1 MRVLQL
7 VKTSHGARWALEQVQ
22 ELCKM
27 GMEVHVALPN
37 LAGGFANAWAES
49 GAKIHIVDIEFPA
62 REPWRLPSV
71 ISAFRNLVE
80 GVQPDLIHS
89 HFVSTTLTMRTAL
102 RKDRS
107 IKRIFQVPGPL
118 HLENAIFRNWEL
130 AASNSQDYW
139 IASSNFIENLYHD
152 AGASQDRVFLSY
164 YGNYLSDEISS
175 ARTEMRKLFGI
186 SEEQRVVGSISY
198 MYPPKYY
205 LGQLRGLKRHEILIK
220 AFSHLGK
227 LRNDV
232 TGLLVGGQWG
242 GGISYERRLRRATQA
257 VASMRVE
264 MPGAI
269 PPQNS
274 QNAWPLFDLVVH
286 IPSTENCGGVV
297 EPLAAGVPV
306 LTNRVGGI
314 PEVVIDGVSGV
325 SITEDSPK
333 NVAIAI
339 NRALNDLP
347 KLEKMAKDGQSL
359 VKTMFD
365 VRRTAAEVHAI
376 YEHLLYGRKEPAHF
390 NSKEFL
396 RQGAHKTAS
405 NVVPL
410 NNPRP

>member
-27 GMEVHVALPN
+27 GVEVHVALPN
-37 LAGGFANAWAES
+37 LAGGFANAWTES
-49 GAKIHIVDIEFPA
+49 GAKVHIVDIGFPA
-62 REPWRLPSV
+62 RELWRLPSV
-71 ISAFRNLVE
+71 ISSFKNLVE
-80 GVQPDLIHS
+80 RVQPDLIHS
-89 HFVSTTLTMRTAL
+89 HFVSTTLTMRMAL
-102 RKDRS
+102 QNDQS
-107 IKRIFQVPGPL
+107 IKRVFQVPGPL

-130 AASNSQDYW
+130 TSSNSQDYW
-139 IASSNFIENLYHD
+139 IASSNFIEKLYRD
-152 AGASQDRVFLSY
+152 AGISQDRLFLSY
-164 YGNYLSDEISS
+164 YGNHLSDEISS

-198 MYPPKYY
+198 MYPPKYF
-205 LGQLRGLKRHEILIK
+205 LGQVRGLKRHEVLIK
-220 AFSHLGK
+220 AFSHLGE
-227 LRNDV
+227 LRSDV
-232 TGLLVGGQWG
+232 TGVLIGGQWG
-242 GGISYERRLRRATQA
+242 GGKSYERRLRRRAKSVAT
-257 VASMRVE
+257 MRIE

-274 QNAWPLFDLVVH
+274 QNVWPLFDLAVH

-314 PEVVIDGVSGV
+314 PEVVIDGVSGLSV
-325 SITEDSPK
+325 EEDSPK
-333 NVAIAI
+333 NIAIAI

-347 KLEKMAKDGQSL
+347 KLGLMAKEGQSL

-365 VRRTAAEVHAI
+365 VRRTAAEIRAI
-376 YEHLLYGRKEPAHF
+376 YEHILNEGQKPKRF
-390 NSKEFL
+390 NSRDFL
-396 RQGAHKTAS
+396 ETNFQEKAT

-410 NNPRP
+410 NKS

>member
-27 GMEVHVALPN
+27 GVEVHVALPN
-37 LAGGFANAWAES
+37 LAGGFANAWTES
-49 GAKIHIVDIEFPA
+49 GAKVHIVDIGFPA
-62 REPWRLPSV
+62 RELWRLPSV
-71 ISAFRNLVE
+71 ISSFRNLVE
-80 GVQPDLIHS
+80 RVQPDLIHS
-89 HFVSTTLTMRTAL
+89 HFVSTTLTMRMAL
-102 RKDRS
+102 RNDRS
-107 IKRIFQVPGPL
+107 IKRVFQVPGPL

-139 IASSNFIENLYHD
+139 IASSSFIETLYRN
-152 AGASQDRVFLSY
+152 AGISQDRLFLSY
-164 YGNYLSDEISS
+164 YGNCLANEISS

-186 SEEQRVVGSISY
+186 SEDQHVVGSISY

-205 LGQLRGLKRHEILIK
+205 LGQWRGLKRHEVLIN
-220 AFSHLGK
+220 AFSHLGR
-227 LRNDV
+227 LRSDV
-232 TGLLVGGQWG
+232 TGLLIGGQWG
-242 GGISYERRLRRATQA
+242 GGKTYERRLRRKALS

-314 PEVVIDGVSGV
+314 PEVVIDGVSGL
-325 SITEDSPK
+325 SIAEDSPK

-347 KLEKMAKDGQSL
+347 KLGAMTRDGQSL

-365 VRRTAAEVHAI
+365 VRRTAVEVRAI
-376 YEHLLYGRKEPAHF
+376 YEHILNQGQKPKRF
-390 NSKEFL
+390 DSKTFL
-396 RQGAHKTAS
+396 ETDFQEKS
-405 NVVPL
+405 DNVVPL
-410 NNPRP
+410 NKP

>member
-27 GMEVHVALPN
+27 GVEVHVALPN
-37 LAGGFANAWAES
+37 LAGGFANAWTES
-49 GAKIHIVDIEFPA
+49 GAKVHIVDIEFPA
-62 REPWRLPSV
+62 RELWRLPSV
-71 ISAFRNLVE
+71 ISSFRNLVE
-80 GVQPDLIHS
+80 RVQPELIHS
-89 HFVSTTLTMRTAL
+89 HFVSTTLTMRMAL

-107 IKRIFQVPGPL
+107 IKRVFQVPGPL
-118 HLENAIFRNWEL
+118 HLENAVFRNWEL
-130 AASNSQDYW
+130 ASSSSQDYW
-139 IASSNFIENLYHD
+139 IASSNFIENLYRN
-152 AGASQDRVFLSY
+152 AGISQDQLFLSY

-186 SEEQRVVGSISY
+186 SEDQRVVGSISY

-205 LGQLRGLKRHEILIK
+205 LGQWRGLKRHEVLIN
-220 AFSHLGK
+220 AFSHLGQ
-227 LRNDV
+227 LRSDV
-232 TGLLVGGQWG
+232 TGLLIGGQWG
-242 GGISYERRLRRATQA
+242 GGKSYERRLRRSALS

-314 PEVVIDGVSGV
+314 PEVVIDGVSGL
-325 SITEDSPK
+325 SIGEDSPK
-333 NVAIAI
+333 NVAVAI

-347 KLEKMAKDGQSL
+347 KLGAMAKNGQSL

-365 VRRTAAEVHAI
+365 VRRTATEVCSI
-376 YEHLLYGRKEPAHF
+376 YEHILN
-390 NSKEFL
+390 NSQRPERFDSRSFL
-396 RQGAHKTAS
+396 ETNFQEQAD

-410 NNPRP
+410 NKP